1 MLVLARQRD
10 EAIMIGDDIEVSV
23 VDIRGD
29 KVRIGI
35 NAPRSVS
42 VHRKE
47 IYEAIHNE
55 NKLAGAIKAED
66 VAGILPNPSN
76 PALQIAHDDPL
87 RVAIEEAKKSLA
99 HGGIPTGAVLCRD
112 GKIIGRGH
120 NRRVQRRDPVAHAE
134 LDCLANAGRQQT
146 YRDTVLYATLM
157 PCLMCAGAVVQFGI
171 PKLIVGDA
179 TTCPGSLTATRFL
192 RDNGVEIIDAK
203 DLQCAELISKFAA
216 ENRSLWQEDRG
227 EASG

>member
-47 IYEAIHNE
+47 IYEMIRRE
-55 NKLAGAIKAED
+55 NQAAASIKAED

-76 PALQIAHDDPL
+76 APLKIAHDDPL
-87 RVAIEEAKKSLA
+87 RVAVEEAKKSLA
-99 HGGIPTGAVLCRD
+99 HGGIPTGEVLCRD
-112 GKIIGRGH
+112 NKIIGRGH
-120 NRRVQRRDPVAHAE
+120 NRRIQRRDPVAHAE
-134 LDCLANAGRQQT
+134 LDCLANAGRQAT

-157 PCLMCAGAVVQFGI
+157 PCLMCAGGVVHFGI
-171 PKLIVGDA
+171 PKLVVGDA
-179 TTCPGSLTATRFL
+179 ITCPGTLKATRFL
-192 RDNGVEIIDAK
+192 RDNGIEIIDAK
-203 DLQCAELISKFAA
+203 DLECAALISRFAS
-216 ENRSLWQEDRG
+216 ENPSLWQEDRG
-227 EASG
+227 EAAG